1 VSRQTLYRYFPSM
14 DDLLDAV
21 AEDELRTFDAG
32 VAKAVRDHPPGARL
46 DAVLQFM
53 SAARSDDH
61 VSAQLLAAYFAAI
74 QCGRARGA
82 AAFGSGGSVATAQR
96 AHDLLVVFRG
106 LGRDELGH

>member
-1 VSRQTLYRYFPSM
+1 LARFGTRKLSMTDVAEFAGVSRQTLYRYFPSM

-53 SAARSDDH
+53 SAGLSDDH
-61 VSAQLLAAYFAAI
+61 LSAQLKCWRPTSLPSSVVALAVP
-74 QCGRARGA
+74 RL
-82 AAFGSGGSVATAQR
+82 SVQA
-96 AHDLLVVFRG
+96 VP
-106 LGRDELGH
+106 